1 MCLAGIEDKDNWHG
15 KPLGDKC
22 AEAVKTLKASLAN
35 QGPHGLTPAPPEVK
49 APAVSVANIKLSE
62 APKYDMGQ
70 QVRRMDL
77 PLTFQGFPS
86 EAIAVVMSVSV
97 GCVTLHPV
105 AF

>member
-1 MCLAGIEDKDNWHG
+1 MYRGHIGSLQPDHYLCPAGIEDKDNWHG

-22 AEAVKTLKASLAN
+22 AEAVETLKASLAN

-77 PLTFQGFPS
+77 PLSHSRGSQVKP
-86 EAIAVVMSVSV
+86 
-97 GCVTLHPV
+97 LLL
-105 AF
+105 